1 METNLK
7 EENERAHRIGFMTNN
22 FHDDITFIY
31 EGLVDKEYPSVIEKV
46 KSLMVELRYVIK
58 LAEQD
63 DF

>member
-1 METNLK
+1 MDDNLK

-31 EGLVDKEYPSVIEKV
+31 EGLVDKEYPSVISKIR
-46 KSLMVELRYVIK
+46 SLMTELRYVIK